1 MSDIEVLKT
10 SSICGFPTSGD
21 MEDDFLISTSQK
33 IERFANDYYLVTSG
47 VKAWTENIVEG
58 IHGTILGEVRFID
71 ETLNPAICD
80 MFQNIGFVK
89 NIMNPQME
97 LIRNKISTITD
108 DAENL
113 LSSDNI
119 LLDIISK
126 ILNDVKGILG
136 GINKSYAI
144 DIFLTIDKEI
154 PEWEEFVVSV
164 LVDEIDFNKIV
175 EYWDMFEKE
184 AEKRIIEV
192 KQFRRRE
199 ISHIENIDKNLVIR
213 VDSLENV

>member
-1 MSDIEVLKT
+1 MSDTEILKI
-10 SSICGFPTSGD
+10 SNICGVPMSGD
-21 MEDDFLISTSQK
+21 IEDDFLISTSQK
-33 IERFANDYYLVTSG
+33 IERFADNYYLVISG
-47 VKAWTENIVEG
+47 VMAWAENIIEG
-58 IHGTILGEVRFID
+58 TYGTISVGVRYID
-71 ETLNPAICD
+71 EILNPAICD

-119 LLDIISK
+119 LLDITNK
-126 ILNDVKGILG
+126 ILNDVKVMLG
-136 GINKSYAI
+136 SINKNYAI
-144 DIFLTIDKEI
+144 DIFLTTDKEV
-154 PEWEEFVVSV
+154 PDWEEFVVSV
-164 LVDEIDFNKIV
+164 LVDETDFNKII

-184 AEKRIIEV
+184 AEKRIKEV

-199 ISHIENIDKNLVIR
+199 ISHIEDIDKNLVIR